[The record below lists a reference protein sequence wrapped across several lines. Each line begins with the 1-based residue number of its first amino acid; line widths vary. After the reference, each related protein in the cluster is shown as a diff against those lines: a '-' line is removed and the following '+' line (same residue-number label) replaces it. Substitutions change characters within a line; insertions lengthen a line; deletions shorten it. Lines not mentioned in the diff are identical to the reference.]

1 MTTVKGR
8 HWAADRTRLPGER
21 GTMDLKLDIGRRTD
35 VGRRRPHNEDC
46 LGIYPPTADDAV
58 PGRGKMFVVADGMG
72 GYAAGEVASHIAVEE
87 VLNGY
92 FNESGE
98 DIEASLTRALQ
109 QANRAVIAEAN

>member
-1 MTTVKGR
+1 
-8 HWAADRTRLPGER
+8 
-21 GTMDLKLDIGRRTD
+21 MDLKLDVGRRTD

-92 FNESGE
+92 FNETGE
-98 DIEASLTRALQ
+98 DVEGGLTRAIQ
-109 QANRAVIAEAN
+109 QANLRGSGEAK